1 MFMKDT
7 YRILNTIY
15 EMFSTR
21 HDVVSE
27 LVDLTKEHPL
37 VQAEVVVIA

>member
-1 MFMKDT
+1 MKDI

-15 EMFSTR
+15 EMFSTPPG
-21 HDVVSE
+21 VASE
-27 LVDLTKEHPL
+27 LVDPTKEDPL